1 MKLGRL
7 WLACGAGGVI
17 LAGVTV
23 DRAVFQV
30 PAADSYP
37 YHARIRQMADDPATG
52 MPKDIG
58 DWHSKEVE
66 VPTAAQ
72 RLLRSNVLIS
82 REYTNEKTEE
92 RANFLLVQCSDAR
105 DLDGHFPPNCY
116 RNAGYTLAPD
126 PKPDPDIVAPGTVYK
141 FTQDTINGTR
151 AMWVFN
157 MMVLPDGQ
165 TAPDMDGVDRIA
177 RSRRTRSFGAA
188 EIQVIT
194 EVGMPDADRT
204 KVVNLLVEKAG
215 PLIDAIESGVPQ

>member
-1 MKLGRL
+1 
-7 WLACGAGGVI
+7 
-17 LAGVTV
+17 
-23 DRAVFQV
+23 
-30 PAADSYP
+30 
-37 YHARIRQMADDPATG
+37 
-52 MPKDIG
+52 
-58 DWHSKEVE
+58 

-157 MMVLPDGQ
+157 MYVAAGRPDG
-165 TAPDMDGVDRIA
+165 AGHGWGGSDRA
-177 RSRRTRSFGAA
+177 KPA
-188 EIQVIT
+188 
-194 EVGMPDADRT
+194 DA
-204 KVVNLLVEKAG
+204 LVRGGGNSGDHGSGHAG
-215 PLIDAIESGVPQ
+215 RGSYEGRESAVRERPGR